1 METVE
6 EMASFVELWDKV
18 QEVQLTGE
26 RDNITWKWMPD
37 GVYTSKSACN
47 VQFQGNYSTFKAN
60 HIWQAET
67 EGKHRFFAWLLVQ
80 SKILTADTLLAR
92 NWPCDPVCALCNQEH
107 KTASHLILHC
117 SFARQVSSRMVVWTS
132 NIIQMPAHGVSI
144 LDWWEKELV
153 HFPRKER
160 RLKASMMIYGA
171 WNIWKARNRRV
182 FDHKSLTPAE
192 VMQEIKTELNCRK
205 MACGRPEIPSSNV

>member
-1 METVE
+1 MPSWGAHTPVLLQNNLFCS
-6 EMASFVELWDKV
+6 MRRWMQHKYSWAIGSLSSISFFLPQFRNSGHEL
-18 QEVQLTGE
+18 
-26 RDNITWKWMPD
+26 
-37 GVYTSKSACN
+37 
-47 VQFQGNYSTFKAN
+47 YSPYAGIV
-60 HIWQAET
+60 HVLSIIP
-67 EGKHRFFAWLLVQ
+67 VP
-80 SKILTADTLLAR
+80 SMILTADTLLAR
-92 NWPCDPVCALCNQEH
+92 NWPCDPVCTLCNQEH
-107 KTASHLILHC
+107 ETASHLILHC

-192 VMQEIKTELNCRK
+192 VMQEIKTEVNCRK

>member
-1 METVE
+1 MNATQVFL
-6 EMASFVELWDKV
+6 SNRQPQFHKFFFFLPQFRNSGHEL
-18 QEVQLTGE
+18 
-26 RDNITWKWMPD
+26 
-37 GVYTSKSACN
+37 
-47 VQFQGNYSTFKAN
+47 YSPYAGIV
-60 HIWQAET
+60 HVLSIIP
-67 EGKHRFFAWLLVQ
+67 VP
-80 SKILTADTLLAR
+80 SMILTADTLLAR
-92 NWPCDPVCALCNQEH
+92 NWPCGPVCTLCNQEH
-107 KTASHLILHC
+107 ETASHLILHC

-153 HFPRKER
+153 HLPRKER
-160 RLKASMMIYGA
+160 RLKSAMMIYGA

-192 VMQEIKTELNCRK
+192 VMQEIKTEVNCRK